1 MCGIVGLFLKNP
13 KLENSLGHL
22 LTPML
27 VEMTERGPDSAGFAL
42 YGPQPP
48 QDRIKLTLSATAEAC
63 DWPSLAAEIEQ
74 LLETK
79 IEYFARVNHAVFV
92 VPAAEAR
99 IREFIAARHPGLH
112 ITAIGSQLEIYKDT
126 GLPSDVA
133 ARFGLDG
140 MIGSH
145 AIGHTRMATESGISG
160 KHSHP
165 FCSGRDFSL
174 VHNGSLSNH
183 NGVRDKLRHEGV
195 AFDSDNDTEVAARY
209 IAHRL
214 ELGRSLNDAL
224 QDAVKELDGF
234 YTFAVGSADG
244 FAVLRDSI
252 AAKPAV
258 LGETE
263 DWVAMASE
271 YCALAALPGIEKAR
285 LWEPKPATVYSWS
298 HDRMAQA
305 V

>member
-1 MCGIVGLFLKNP
+1 MCGIVGLFLKTP
-13 KLENSLGHL
+13 KFENSLGRL

-42 YGPQPP
+42 YGPEPP
-48 QDRIKLTLSATAEAC
+48 QNRIKVTLSSAGAAC
-63 DWPSLAAEIEQ
+63 DWPALAEDFEQ
-74 LLETK
+74 TLETEV
-79 IEYFARVNHAVFV
+79 EYFVRANHAVFIL
-92 VPAAEAR
+92 PAQEAR
-99 IREFIAARHPGLH
+99 IRECVASRHPDLH
-112 ITAIGSQLEIYKDT
+112 ITAIGNHLEIYKET
-126 GLPSDVA
+126 GLPADVA
-133 ARFGLDG
+133 ARFGLDE

-165 FCSGRDFSL
+165 FCAARDFSL

-183 NGVRDKLRHEGV
+183 NGVRDRLRHSGV
-195 AFDSDNDTEVAARY
+195 KFDSDNDTEVAAKY

-214 ELGRSLNDAL
+214 ALGRSLNDAL
-224 QDAVKELDGF
+224 QDSLSVLDGF

-271 YCALAALPGIEKAR
+271 YRALATLPGIEKAR

-305 V
+305 A

>member
-13 KLENSLGHL
+13 RLENSLGRL

-27 VEMTERGPDSAGFAL
+27 VEMTERGPDSAGFAI
-42 YGPQPP
+42 YGPEPP
-48 QDRIKLTLSATAEAC
+48 QKRIKVTLSATEAA
-63 DWPSLAAEIEQ
+63 DWESVAADFEQ
-74 LLETK
+74 LFETK
-79 IEYFARVNHAVFV
+79 IEYFVRGGHAVFV
-92 VPAAEAR
+92 LPAAEAA
-99 IREFIAARHPGLH
+99 IRQCIAARHPGLH
-112 ITAIGSQLEIYKDT
+112 ITSIGRHLEIFKQT
-126 GLPSDVA
+126 GLPADVA
-133 ARFGLDG
+133 SRFGLDE

-145 AIGHTRMATESGISG
+145 AIGHTRMATESGISA

-165 FCSGRDFSL
+165 FSAVADFSL

-183 NGVRDKLRHEGV
+183 NGVRDRLRRAGV
-195 AFDSDNDTEVAARY
+195 IFDSDNDTEVAASY

-214 ELGRSLNDAL
+214 GLGRSLNDAL
-224 QDAVKELDGF
+224 HDALGALDGF
-234 YTFAVGSADG
+234 YTFAAGSADG

-258 LGETE
+258 LGETA

-271 YCALAALPGIEKAR
+271 YRALAALPGIEKAH

-298 HDRMAQA
+298 HDRLAQA
-305 V
+305 A